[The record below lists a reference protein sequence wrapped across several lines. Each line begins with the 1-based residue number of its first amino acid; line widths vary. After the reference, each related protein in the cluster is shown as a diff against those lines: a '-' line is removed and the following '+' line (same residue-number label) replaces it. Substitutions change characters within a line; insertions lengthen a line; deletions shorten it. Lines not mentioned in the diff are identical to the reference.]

1 MKLFRIH
8 VLNEKACVQQRW
20 KDLLV
25 IIPHSIRIE
34 MELLSTS
41 PEISDFK
48 TMFVY
53 CTVVFVA
60 LADLEL
66 AR

>member
-8 VLNEKACVQQRW
+8 FLNEKACVQQGW

-25 IIPHSIRIE
+25 IILHSIGIE

-48 TMFVY
+48 IMFVY